1 MNYSQKTT
9 AKSHHHLAGGIA
21 KAVLVLGI
29 AFWFCSST
37 SPAGQIGED
46 AVLTS
51 AEPYTEPAL
60 PDDIAGDEPKA
71 EYENDE
77 FINPTDGVLTSAFGM
92 RGGRNHDG
100 IDIGADRGTDI
111 YAVQDGT
118 VVLAEVVS
126 GYGNYIIIEHKN
138 GIETA
143 YAHCDSI
150 LVSAGEEV
158 KAGQLIAY
166 VGSTGNSTG
175 PHLHFEVKA
184 DGRFCDPLDYVVY

>member
-9 AKSHHHLAGGIA
+9 AKGYKHLAGGIA
-21 KAVLVLGI
+21 KALFVIAI
-29 AFWFCSST
+29 AFLFCSNT
-37 SPAGQIGED
+37 GYMGQIED
-46 AVLTS
+46 SAVSTV
-51 AEPYTEPAL
+51 AQPYTLPAL
-60 PDDIAGDEPKA
+60 PDDITEDEGA
-71 EYENDE
+71 EQNG
-77 FINPTDGVLTSAFGM
+77 FVNPTEGVLTSAFGM
-92 RGGRNHDG
+92 RGGRNHNG
-100 IDIGADRGTDI
+100 IDIGAERGVDI
-111 YAVQDGT
+111 YAAQDGK

-126 GYGNYIIIEHKN
+126 GYGNYIIIEHKD

-184 DGRFCDPLDYVVY
+184 GGRFCDPLDYVVY

>member
-9 AKSHHHLAGGIA
+9 AKGYKHLAGGIA
-21 KAVLVLGI
+21 KALFVIAI

-37 SPAGQIGED
+37 GRIGQIDESTVFVV
-46 AVLTS
+46 AQ
-51 AEPYTEPAL
+51 PYTQPSL
-60 PDDIAGDEPKA
+60 PDDIPQDE
-71 EYENDE
+71 ETDG
-77 FINPTDGVLTSAFGM
+77 FVNPTEGVLTSAFGM
-92 RGGRNHDG
+92 RGGRNHNG
-100 IDIGADRGTDI
+100 IDIGANKGADI
-111 YAVQDGT
+111 YAVQDGK

-126 GYGNYIIIEHKN
+126 GYGNYIIIEHKD
-138 GIETA
+138 GLETA

>member
-1 MNYSQKTT
+1 MNYSQKKT
-9 AKSHHHLAGGIA
+9 AKGHNHLAAGIW
-21 KAVLVLGI
+21 KAAFVLGV

-37 SPAGQIGED
+37 SPAGQIGEQ

-51 AEPYTEPAL
+51 AEPYTQPAL
-60 PDDIAGDEPKA
+60 PDDVTEDEQKA
-71 EYENDE
+71 SDE
-77 FINPTDGVLTSAFGM
+77 FVNPTDGVLTSTFGM
-92 RGGRNHDG
+92 RDGRNHDG
-100 IDIGADRGTDI
+100 IDVGAASGTDI
-111 YAVQDGT
+111 YAVLDGK
-118 VVLAEVVS
+118 VILAEAVS
-126 GYGNYIIIEHKN
+126 GYGNYIIIEHN
-138 GIETA
+138 DGIETA

-175 PHLHFEVKA
+175 PHLHFEVKV

>member
-9 AKSHHHLAGGIA
+9 AKGYKHLAGGIW
-21 KAVLVLGI
+21 KAVFVLGI

-37 SPAGQIGED
+37 SPTGQIGEQ

-51 AEPYTEPAL
+51 AQPYTLPAL
-60 PDDIAGDEPKA
+60 PDDITEDERA
-71 EYENDE
+71 DG
-77 FINPTDGVLTSAFGM
+77 FLNPTEGVLTSVFGM
-92 RGGRNHDG
+92 RGGRNHNG
-100 IDIGADRGTDI
+100 IDIGAERGTDI
-111 YAVQDGT
+111 YAAQDGK

-138 GIETA
+138 GFETT
-143 YAHCDSI
+143 YAHCDLI

>member
-9 AKSHHHLAGGIA
+9 AKGLKTLAGGIA
-21 KAVLVLGI
+21 KALFVIGI

-37 SPAGQIGED
+37 SRMGQIEEN
-46 AVLTS
+46 AVLTV
-51 AEPYTEPAL
+51 AQPYTQPAL
-60 PDDIAGDEPKA
+60 PDDITEDKEAEP
-71 EYENDE
+71 DG
-77 FINPTDGVLTSAFGM
+77 FIKPTDGVLTSAFGM
-92 RGGRNHDG
+92 RDGRNHNG
-100 IDIGADRGTDI
+100 IDIGAERGVDI
-111 YAVQDGT
+111 YAVQDGK